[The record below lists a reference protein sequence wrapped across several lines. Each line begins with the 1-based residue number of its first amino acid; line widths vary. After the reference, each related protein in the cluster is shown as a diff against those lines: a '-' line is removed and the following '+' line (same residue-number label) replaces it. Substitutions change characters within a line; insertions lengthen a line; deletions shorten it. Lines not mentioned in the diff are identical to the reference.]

1 MRKSILYLLAA
12 ATLAMTLASCSS
24 QDDIYKQYVKIG
36 GYNYPAKAINLASR
50 RGYQRLF
57 IEWEKPMDPAVKT
70 AKLYWDNYAQS
81 IDINYADYPTGIVG
95 KVIDKLED
103 RSYTFDIVNFDTD
116 GNKSLPAEI
125 TASAYG
131 DSWMVSRSERTVNS
145 AEMSADGDSAI
156 IVMSRGTDEMIA
168 TKFRFKNENNE
179 WVNCKKI
186 LTPNERRVSFPKAL
200 KGKRFQY
207 SSAYCPAS
215 GKDTVWRNWVTS
227 ADGISYQLNA
237 KRWSVAATA
246 GQIYSENTPDKIFD
260 GLILSGSRWHS
271 SRADATKL
279 VFPKILAIDTQAS
292 AGEEFAFTKFKF
304 CENTSSNTLRY
315 IKSLV
320 VYVGSTPYNQNATD
334 FQNTFGIPFLNSVL
348 STGSAEQ
355 TLSATQGSTGR
366 YLAIVF
372 TDSWNTTD
380 GYIDLWELIPYGYI
394 PSQAD

>member
-1 MRKSILYLLAA
+1 MRKSIYYILTTAVF
-12 ATLAMTLASCSS
+12 AMTLGACSS

-36 GYNYPAKAINLASR
+36 GYNYPAKAINLATQ

-57 IEWEKPMDPAVKT
+57 IKWEKPMDPAVKT

-81 IDINYADYPTGIVG
+81 RDINYADYPSGSVQL
-95 KVIDKLED
+95 VVDKLED
-103 RSYTFDIVNFDTD
+103 RSYTFDIVNFDSD

-131 DSWMVSRSERTVNS
+131 ESWMVSRSERTINS
-145 AEMSADGDSAI
+145 AEMNAVGDSAI
-156 IVMSRGTDEMIA
+156 VMMSKGTDEMIA
-168 TKFRFKNENNE
+168 TKFRYKNQNNE
-179 WVNCKKI
+179 WVDCKKI

-215 GKDTVWRNWVTS
+215 GKDTVWRSWITS
-227 ADGISYQLNA
+227 TDGISYPLNA
-237 KRWSVAATA
+237 KRWSVVATA
-246 GQIYSENTPDKIFD
+246 GQVYAENTPDKIFD
-260 GLILSGSRWHS
+260 GLILSGYRWHS
-271 SRADATKL
+271 SRSDNNKL
-279 VFPKILAIDTQAS
+279 IFPKILAIDTQTS
-292 AGEEFAFTKFKF
+292 AGEEYAFTKFTF

-320 VYVGSTPYNQNATD
+320 IYVGSSAYNQNTTD
-334 FQNTFGIPFLNSVL
+334 FQNTFGIPFLSSVL
-348 STGSAEQ
+348 STSSAEQ
-355 TLSATQGSTGR
+355 TLSSTQGSTGR

-372 TDSWNTTD
+372 TDSWDSTD

>member
-36 GYNYPAKAINLASR
+36 GYNYPAKAVNLTTE

-57 IEWEKPMDPAVKT
+57 VKWDKPMDPAVKT

-81 IDINYADYPTGIVG
+81 IDINYADYPQGTVAM
-95 KVIDKLED
+95 VVDKLED
-103 RSYTFDIVNFDTD
+103 RSYTFDIINFDSE

-145 AEMSADGDSAI
+145 AEMNAAGDSAI

-168 TKFRFKNENNE
+168 TKFRYKNDNNE
-179 WVNCKKI
+179 WVDCSRV
-186 LTPNERRVSFPKAL
+186 LTPNDRRVAFPRAL

-215 GKDTVWRNWVTS
+215 GKDTVWRSWVTS
-227 ADGISYQLNA
+227 IDGISYPLNG
-237 KRWSVAATA
+237 KRWSVSATS
-246 GQIYSENTPDKIFD
+246 GQVYAENTPDKIFD
-260 GLILSGSRWHS
+260 GQILSGNRWHS

-279 VFPKILAIDTQAS
+279 VFPKILAVDTQVS
-292 AGEEFAFTKFKF
+292 AGEEYAFTKFIF
-304 CENTSSNTLRY
+304 CENTASNALRY
-315 IKSLV
+315 IKNV
-320 VYVGSTPYNQNATD
+320 VVFVGTSPYDPNASD
-334 FQNTFGIPFLNSVL
+334 FRNSYGIPFLSSVL
-348 STGSAEQ
+348 NTASAQQ

-366 YLAIVF
+366 YFSVVF
-372 TDSWNTTD
+372 TDSWNSTD
-380 GYIDLWELIPYGYI
+380 GYVDLWELIPYGYI